1 MASELLLHATA
12 DVTTTVTVTA
22 TATATVTVTVTDANI
37 IANFNHDCYH
47 FNH

>member
-12 DVTTTVTVTA
+12 DVTTTVTV